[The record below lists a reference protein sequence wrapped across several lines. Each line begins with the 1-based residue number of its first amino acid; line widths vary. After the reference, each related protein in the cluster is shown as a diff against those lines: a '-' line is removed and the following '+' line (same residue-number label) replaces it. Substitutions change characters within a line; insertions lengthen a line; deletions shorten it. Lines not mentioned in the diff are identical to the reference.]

1 MRELA
6 GSIRAMTGQR
16 QRAHSTFLSV
26 LQRACSIPP
35 LFFCDGC
42 RKKQRFS
49 TAAAGFLAASA
60 WCARHSHG
68 GSGRTALFFLFCSG
82 HAAPLF
88 SAGAEKNSDFPRR
101 RWGLPRSK
109 CAWCAKRSRGGD
121 GLPRSKCAWCVRHS
135 RGGGGLPRSK
145 SAWCAQGILAAH
157 AGFPDAFAFIG
168 WRWASVSPRAQQK
181 DACVYK
187 RLFRLTRCFF
197 GKSSTWRMRKMRTV
211 PAICPQA
218 RTPRC
223 KAPQARTPPQY
234 SPPCRS
240 MRRRPL
246 A

>member
-1 MRELA
+1 MPKKTA
-6 GSIRAMTGQR
+6 IFHGGSGLSRSKRMVRKAFPRR
-16 QRAHSTFLSV
+16 QRAHGTFLSV
-26 LQRACSIPP
+26 LQWACSTPI
-35 LFFCDGC
+35 FGWR
-42 RKKQRFS
+42 RKKQRFP
-49 TAAAGFLAASA
+49 TAAVGASSQQMRMVRKA
-60 WCARHSHG
+60 
-68 GSGRTALFFLFCSG
+68 
-82 HAAPLF
+82 
-88 SAGAEKNSDFPRR
+88 FPRR
-101 RWGLPRSK
+101 RGDFSQQAHDVQVFSCQRRARGNSGILTAAGL
-109 CAWCAKRSRGGD
+109 
-121 GLPRSKCAWCVRHS
+121 
-135 RGGGGLPRSK
+135 
-145 SAWCAQGILAAH
+145 CAQGILTAH

-187 RLFRLTRCFF
+187 RLFRLMRCFF

-218 RTPRC
+218 RTPRY